1 MGQPKCAIEILT
13 QNFLDEIKKVVFE
26 KEETVREVLEECE
39 KLRNLVKKK
48 DEKILTLQEEVQN
61 KNDDLLSKDLE
72 LHRKV
77 SLYKLN

>member
-13 QNFLDEIKKVVFE
+13 QNFLNEIKKVVFE

-61 KNDDLLSKDLE
+61 RNDDLLSKDLE

-77 SLYKLN
+77 SLY

>member
-13 QNFLDEIKKVVFE
+13 QNFLNEIKKVVFE

-61 KNDDLLSKDLE
+61 RNDDLLSKDLE

-77 SLYKLN
+77 FLY

>member
-13 QNFLDEIKKVVFE
+13 QNFLEEIKKVVFE

>member
-13 QNFLDEIKKVVFE
+13 RNFLEEIKKVVFE

-61 KNDDLLSKDLE
+61 RNDDLLSKDLE

-77 SLYKLN
+77 SLY